1 MELQN
6 EPRFY
11 KEEFCTTKKVT

>member
-1 MELQN
+1 MKLQK